1 MNPLLSMALRRV
13 LTKVVE
19 TGVAQG
25 KATLV
30 KRADE
35 AGITRDL
42 GIKEGEPLKAPP
54 LATPEDRQ
62 AAVRAAGKAAGKL
75 LHIGRNLTR

>member
-19 TGVAQG
+19 SGVSQG
-25 KATLV
+25 KATLMQ
-30 KRADE
+30 RADE
-35 AGITRDL
+35 AGIARDL
-42 GIKEGEPLKAPP
+42 GIKQGEPIKAPP
-54 LATPEDRQ
+54 LTTPQDRQ

>member
-25 KATLV
+25 KATLIT
-30 KRADE
+30 RADE
-35 AGITRDL
+35 AGVTRDL

-54 LATPEDRQ
+54 LATAEDRQ